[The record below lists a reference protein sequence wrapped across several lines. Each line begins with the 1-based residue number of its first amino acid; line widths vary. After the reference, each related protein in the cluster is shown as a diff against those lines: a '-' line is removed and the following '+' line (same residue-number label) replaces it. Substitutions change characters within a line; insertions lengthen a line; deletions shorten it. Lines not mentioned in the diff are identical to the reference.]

1 MQAIAQEGADIA
13 LQKPLYLQ
21 GVSLAEGVGL
31 GHVVLHEPRVVVKN
45 LIAENA
51 DEEVER
57 LEAAIKKVRASIDE
71 LIARGDVGDHG
82 EHREVL
88 ETFRMFAHD
97 QGWLRRMR
105 EAVMT
110 GLTAEAAGRARAI
123 G

>member
-1 MQAIAQEGADIA
+1 MNA
-13 LQKPLYLQ
+13 
-21 GVSLAEGVGL
+21 
-31 GHVVLHEPRVVVKN
+31 RVVAQDIS
-45 LIAENA
+45 IAENA

-110 GLTAEAAGRARAI
+110 GLTAEGCGSSACNRITVRG
-123 G
+123 